1 MKRSDV
7 KRIAVMGLGK
17 MGVDW
22 VANLLEGGYEVVG
35 FDAVA
40 GARERAPGALAKGL
54 AWIAKKRRPEE
65 ADFVDQA
72 TARFRIVDSE
82 DAFSA
87 ELESCQVLLRSSS
100 RISTSSAGSWRGSRR
115 GWRSSPTTSCRPT

>member
-35 FDAVA
+35 FDALPA
-40 GARERAPGALAKGL
+40 ARERAPGPHLAGVRESPALVAG
-54 AWIAKKRRPEE
+54 
-65 ADFVDQA
+65 
-72 TARFRIVDSE
+72 IVRLRQPLPAAS
-82 DAFSA
+82 
-87 ELESCQVLLRSSS
+87 LPPLLLC
-100 RISTSSAGSWRGSRR
+100 AHVVHRGM
-115 GWRSSPTTSCRPT
+115 GCAA